1 MSEFEDAIVVA
12 TPEEYHEV
20 SETGSSSRSR
30 GFGRSFRGLTMYI
43 YVVIA
48 AAVVLEF
55 FVGSSYD
62 LFLASTVVVYAI
74 AAVGQDWLIGK
85 AGQISIGGAAF
96 LGVGS
101 YTTAFTRNTPLH
113 YFPIPLV
120 LSMIVGA
127 VIGLV
132 VALPALRVSGLY
144 LVLTTLAFQQ
154 VFAFW
159 AQDYQG
165 ERAGFYPPAM
175 RIGSWNLGGS
185 RATFIV
191 VVVCLLLVVLV
202 LRNLYRFAPGNIWRA
217 IHEDPLATGVIGI
230 NVEKWRLLA
239 FVGSS
244 AVTALAGSLFA
255 YLIGLVAFST
265 YTLTLGI
272 SLVVMVFLGGVGSP
286 VGVLLGAAAITYL
299 PVGLQHLANLS
310 PQGSSFNNWFT
321 SNQGTIE
328 TLVYGLILVIIL
340 LFEPGGLAG
349 IGRRIVRSATRR
361 RRRTPVT
368 SPVAAVAAVVVA
380 ESAEITASSGVES
393 AAGHRVAQSRE
404 SLSEPLLQMSD
415 VSVTYRN
422 GAQGIRNV
430 NLAVKH
436 GSIVAI
442 VGRNGAGK
450 TSTLQAIAG
459 FVSAERV
466 RVRGSV
472 KWKGEEIIHS
482 SPRRTGRRGIVLVPE
497 RFKVFPSLTVR
508 EHFKADGISA
518 ARMEQCLEQ
527 FEGLQRFVSRK
538 GGQLSGGERQ
548 LLGIALAVC
557 RDPELLLVDEL
568 SLGLSPIATQEIVAQ
583 LKMIR
588 DAQGISILLV
598 DQAASAISDV
608 VDYYYLLEGGSVVG
622 EGSSEE
628 MTQTKIQ
635 AAVMGE

>member
-1 MSEFEDAIVVA
+1 LSEFDDVIAVDSPDGYLIPSG
-12 TPEEYHEV
+12 T
-20 SETGSSSRSR
+20 TSSSRP
-30 GFGRSFRGLTMYI
+30 GFFGRALRGSTIYLYI
-43 YVVIA
+43 IVA
-48 AAVVLEF
+48 AAIVLEF

-74 AAVGQDWLIGK
+74 AAIGQDWLIGK
-85 AGQISIGGAAF
+85 AGQLSIGGAAF

-113 YFPIPLV
+113 YFPIPII
-120 LSMIVGA
+120 LSMVVGA
-127 VIGLV
+127 IFGLI
-132 VALPALRVSGLY
+132 VAIPALRVSGLY

-154 VFAFW
+154 IFAFW

-165 ERAGFYPPAM
+165 EKSGFYPPAM

-185 RATFIV
+185 RASFV
-191 VVVCLLLVVLV
+191 VVIVCLLLVILV
-202 LRNLYRFAPGNIWRA
+202 LGNLYRFAPGNIWRA

-230 NVEKWRLLA
+230 NVEKWRLFA

-244 AVTALAGSLFA
+244 AITALAGSLFA
-255 YLIGLVAFST
+255 YLIGLVAYST
-265 YTLTLGI
+265 YSLTLGI

-286 VGVLLGAAAITYL
+286 IGVMIGAAAITYL
-299 PVGLQHLANLS
+299 PVGLQHLANLA
-310 PQGSSFNNWFT
+310 PQGGSLNNWLT
-321 SNQGTIE
+321 SNQGTVE
-328 TLVYGLILVIIL
+328 TLVYGVVLVAIL
-340 LFEPGGLAG
+340 LFEPDGLAG
-349 IGRRIVRSATRR
+349 IGRRIVRRLSRGRR
-361 RRRTPVT
+361 RGSQEIL
-368 SPVAAVAAVVVA
+368 SPASVA
-380 ESAEITASSGVES
+380 VES
-393 AAGHRVAQSRE
+393 NDQPAVGSIEIVAPIVPEARARE
-404 SLSEPLLQMSD
+404 LSGEPLLVMAD

-422 GAQGIRNV
+422 GAQGVRHV
-430 NLAVKH
+430 NLLIEP

-459 FVSAERV
+459 FVAAERV

-472 KWKGEEIIHS
+472 KWKGEEIIRS

-518 ARMEQCLEQ
+518 GRMEECLEQ
-527 FEGLQRFVSRK
+527 FEGLKKIVTRK

-557 RDPELLLVDEL
+557 RKPQLLLVDEL

-583 LKMIR
+583 LKMVR

-598 DQAASAISDV
+598 DQAASAIAEV
-608 VDYYYLLEGGSVVG
+608 VDYYYLLEGGSVIG

-628 MTQTKIQ
+628 MSQTKIQ

>member
-1 MSEFEDAIVVA
+1 MSEFDEAIVIDPSAEFAVA
-12 TPEEYHEV
+12 GGTTVP
-20 SETGSSSRSR
+20 SRPSM
-30 GFGRSFRGLTMYI
+30 FGRALRGPSAYV
-43 YVVIA
+43 YVVV
-48 AAVVLEF
+48 AAVVLLEF

-74 AAVGQDWLIGK
+74 AAIGQDWLIGK

-101 YTTAFTRNTPLH
+101 YTTAFTRHTPLH
-113 YFPIPLV
+113 YFPIPII
-120 LSMIVGA
+120 LSMVVGA
-127 VIGLV
+127 IFGLI
-132 VALPALRVSGLY
+132 VAIPALRVSGLY

-154 VFAFW
+154 IFAFW

-165 ERAGFYPPAM
+165 EKAGFYPPAM
-175 RIGSWNLGGS
+175 RIGSWNLSGS
-185 RATFIV
+185 RASFLV
-191 VVVCLLLVVLV
+191 VVVCLLLVILA

-230 NVEKWRLLA
+230 NVEKWRLFA

-255 YLIGLVAFST
+255 YLIGLVAYST

-286 VGVLLGAAAITYL
+286 IGVLIGAAAITYL
-299 PVGLQHLANLS
+299 PVGLQHAANLA
-310 PQGSSFNNWFT
+310 PQGSSLNNWLT
-321 SNQGTIE
+321 SNQGTVE
-328 TLVYGLILVIIL
+328 TLVYGVVLVAIL
-340 LFEPGGLAG
+340 LFEPAGLAG
-349 IGRRIVRSATRR
+349 IGRRIVRRLTRGRR
-361 RRRTPVT
+361 RRARELLSPT
-368 SPVAAVAAVVVA
+368 SVAVESNGLPAVESVEVVA
-380 ESAEITASSGVES
+380 PVVPAPHARELSG
-393 AAGHRVAQSRE
+393 
-404 SLSEPLLQMSD
+404 EPLLAMKD

-422 GAQGIRNV
+422 GAQGVQHV
-430 NLAVKH
+430 NLLIEL

-459 FVSAERV
+459 FVPAERV

-472 KWKGEEIIHS
+472 TWKGEEIVRS

-508 EHFKADGISA
+508 EHFKADGISS
-518 ARMEQCLEQ
+518 ARMDECLEQ
-527 FEGLQRFVSRK
+527 FEGLKKIVTRK

-557 RDPELLLVDEL
+557 RRPQLLLVDEL

-583 LKMIR
+583 LKMVR
-588 DAQGISILLV
+588 DTQGISILLV
-598 DQAASAISDV
+598 DQAASAIAEV
-608 VDYYYLLEGGSVVG
+608 VDYYYLLEGGVVIG

-628 MTQTKIQ
+628 MSQTKIQ

>member
-1 MSEFEDAIVVA
+1 MSEYDDAVVVD
-12 TPEEYHEV
+12 PPVEV
-20 SETGSSSRSR
+20 VLAGPSVPARPNP
-30 GFGRSFRGLTMYI
+30 FGRAFRGSATYI
-43 YVVIA
+43 YVLVA
-48 AAVVLEF
+48 AAIALEF

-62 LFLASTVVVYAI
+62 LFLASTVVIYAI
-74 AAVGQDWLIGK
+74 AAIGQDWLIGK

-101 YTTAFTRNTPLH
+101 YTTAFTRHTPLH
-113 YFPIPLV
+113 YFPIPII
-120 LSMIVGA
+120 LSMVVGA
-127 VIGLV
+127 IFGLI
-132 VALPALRVSGLY
+132 VAIPALRVSGLY

-154 VFAFW
+154 IFAFW

-165 ERAGFYPPAM
+165 EKAGFYPPAM
-175 RIGSWNLGGS
+175 RIGSWNLSGS
-185 RATFIV
+185 RASFLV
-191 VVVCLLLVVLV
+191 VIVCLLLVILG

-230 NVEKWRLLA
+230 NVEKWRLFA

-255 YLIGLVAFST
+255 YLIGLVAYST

-286 VGVLLGAAAITYL
+286 IGVLIGAAAITYL
-299 PVGLQHLANLS
+299 PVGLQHAANLA
-310 PQGSSFNNWFT
+310 PQGSSLNNWLT
-321 SNQGTIE
+321 SNQGTVE
-328 TLVYGLILVIIL
+328 TLVYGVVLVAIL
-340 LFEPGGLAG
+340 LFEPDGLAG
-349 IGRRIVRSATRR
+349 IGRRIVRHLSRVRR
-361 RRRTPVT
+361 RRPQEISTPASVSPETFDQTETARIEVT
-368 SPVAAVAAVVVA
+368 APHVPVARSK
-380 ESAEITASSGVES
+380 ELSGD
-393 AAGHRVAQSRE
+393 A
-404 SLSEPLLQMSD
+404 LLVMTD

-422 GAQGIRNV
+422 GAQGVQHV
-430 NLAVKH
+430 NLVIEP

-459 FVSAERV
+459 FVPAERV

-472 KWKGEEIIHS
+472 TWKGAEIIRS

-508 EHFKADGISA
+508 EHFKADGLSA
-518 ARMEQCLEQ
+518 SRMDECLEQ
-527 FEGLQRFVSRK
+527 FEGLKKIITRK

-557 RDPELLLVDEL
+557 RKPELLLVDEL

-583 LKMIR
+583 LKMVR
-588 DAQGISILLV
+588 DSQGISILLV
-598 DQAASAISDV
+598 DQAASAIAEV
-608 VDYYYLLEGGSVVG
+608 VDYYYLLEGGLVVG

-628 MTQTKIQ
+628 MSQTKIQ

>member
-1 MSEFEDAIVVA
+1 MSEFDD
-12 TPEEYHEV
+12 
-20 SETGSSSRSR
+20 
-30 GFGRSFRGLTMYI
+30 
-43 YVVIA
+43 VIA
-48 AAVVLEF
+48 ANPPTELVVAGGPTLPSRPGLFGRALRSPATYLYIIVAAAIVIEYF
-55 FVGSSYD
+55 IGSSYD

-74 AAVGQDWLIGK
+74 AAIGQDWLIGK

-113 YFPIPLV
+113 YFPIPII
-120 LSMIVGA
+120 LSMVVGA
-127 VIGLV
+127 IFGLI
-132 VALPALRVSGLY
+132 VAIPALRVSGLY

-154 VFAFW
+154 IFAFW

-165 ERAGFYPPAM
+165 EKSGFYPPAM

-185 RATFIV
+185 RASFLV
-191 VVVCLLLVVLV
+191 VIVCLLLVILV
-202 LRNLYRFAPGNIWRA
+202 LGNLYRFAPGNIWRA

-230 NVEKWRLLA
+230 NVEKWRLFA

-255 YLIGLVAFST
+255 YLIGLVAYST

-286 VGVLLGAAAITYL
+286 IGVLIGAAAITYL
-299 PVGLQHLANLS
+299 PVGLQHVANLS
-310 PQGSSFNNWFT
+310 PQGSPLNNWLT
-321 SNQGTIE
+321 SNQGTVE
-328 TLVYGLILVIIL
+328 TLVYGVVLVAIL
-340 LFEPGGLAG
+340 LFEPAGLAG
-349 IGRRIVRSATRR
+349 IGRRVVRRLSRGRR
-361 RRRTPVT
+361 DRQREI
-368 SPVAAVAAVVVA
+368 SVAADSNVPS
-380 ESAEITASSGVES
+380 EMGSAELEAPVVITAHARQLS
-393 AAGHRVAQSRE
+393 A
-404 SLSEPLLQMSD
+404 EPLLAMAD

-422 GAQGIRNV
+422 GAQGVQHV
-430 NLAVKH
+430 NLVIEP

-459 FVSAERV
+459 FISAERV

-472 KWKGEEIIHS
+472 KWKGEEIIRS
-482 SPRRTGRRGIVLVPE
+482 SPLRTGRRGIVLVPE

-518 ARMEQCLEQ
+518 GGMDECLEQ
-527 FEGLQRFVSRK
+527 FEGLKKIVTRK

-557 RDPELLLVDEL
+557 RKPELLLVDEL

-583 LKMIR
+583 LKLVR

-598 DQAASAISDV
+598 DQAASAIAEV
-608 VDYYYLLEGGSVVG
+608 VDYYYLLEGGLVIG

-628 MTQTKIQ
+628 MSQTKIQ

>member
-1 MSEFEDAIVVA
+1 MSEFDDVIAVGPSDGYLIPSD
-12 TPEEYHEV
+12 T
-20 SETGSSSRSR
+20 TSSSRPRFIGRALR
-30 GFGRSFRGLTMYI
+30 GSTTYL
-43 YVVIA
+43 YVIVA
-48 AAVVLEF
+48 AAIVLEF

-74 AAVGQDWLIGK
+74 AAIGQDWLIGK

-113 YFPIPLV
+113 YFPIPII
-120 LSMIVGA
+120 LSMVVGA
-127 VIGLV
+127 IFGLI
-132 VALPALRVSGLY
+132 VAIPALRVSGLY

-154 VFAFW
+154 IFAFW

-165 ERAGFYPPAM
+165 EKSGFYPPAM

-185 RATFIV
+185 RASFV
-191 VVVCLLLVVLV
+191 VVIVCLLLVILV
-202 LRNLYRFAPGNIWRA
+202 LGNLYRFAPGNIWRA

-230 NVEKWRLLA
+230 NVEKWRLFA

-255 YLIGLVAFST
+255 YLIGLVAYST
-265 YTLTLGI
+265 YSLTLGI

-286 VGVLLGAAAITYL
+286 IGVLIGAAAITYL
-299 PVGLQHLANLS
+299 PVGLQHLANLA
-310 PQGSSFNNWFT
+310 PQGGSLNNWLT
-321 SNQGTIE
+321 SNQGTVE
-328 TLVYGLILVIIL
+328 TLVYGVVLVAIL
-340 LFEPGGLAG
+340 LFEPDGLAG
-349 IGRRIVRSATRR
+349 IGRRIVRRLAHGRR
-361 RRRTPVT
+361 HRSQEFS
-368 SPVAAVAAVVVA
+368 SPASVAIESNDQAAA
-380 ESAEITASSGVES
+380 ESIEIVAPIVPAARTRALSG
-393 AAGHRVAQSRE
+393 
-404 SLSEPLLQMSD
+404 EPLLAMTD

-422 GAQGIRNV
+422 GAQGVQHV
-430 NLAVKH
+430 NLVIEP

-459 FVSAERV
+459 FVPAERV

-472 KWKGEEIIHS
+472 KWNGEEIIRS
-482 SPRRTGRRGIVLVPE
+482 SPRRSGRRGIVLVPE

-518 ARMEQCLEQ
+518 GRMEECLEQ
-527 FEGLQRFVSRK
+527 FEGLKKIVSRK

-557 RDPELLLVDEL
+557 RKPELLLVDEL

-583 LKMIR
+583 LKMVR
-588 DAQGISILLV
+588 DTQGISILLV
-598 DQAASAISDV
+598 DQAASAIAEV
-608 VDYYYLLEGGSVVG
+608 VDYYYLLEGGSVIG

-628 MTQTKIQ
+628 MSQTKIQ

>member
-1 MSEFEDAIVVA
+1 VTLSESDEAIAPDPSVDLAVAGDVAILARPKMLGRALRGPATYIYGVVA
-12 TPEEYHEV
+12 
-20 SETGSSSRSR
+20 
-30 GFGRSFRGLTMYI
+30 
-43 YVVIA
+43 A
-48 AAVVLEF
+48 AIIIEF

-74 AAVGQDWLIGK
+74 AAIGQDWLIGK

-101 YTTAFTRNTPLH
+101 YTTAFTRHTPLH
-113 YFPIPLV
+113 YFPVPII
-120 LSMIVGA
+120 LSMVVGA
-127 VIGLV
+127 FFGLI
-132 VALPALRVSGLY
+132 VAIPALRVSGLY

-154 VFAFW
+154 IFAFW

-165 ERAGFYPPAM
+165 EKAGFYPPAM
-175 RIGSWNLGGS
+175 RLGGWNLAGS
-185 RATFIV
+185 RASFLV
-191 VVVCLLLVVLV
+191 VIVCLLLVILA
-202 LRNLYRFAPGNIWRA
+202 LGNLYRFAPGNIWRA

-255 YLIGLVAFST
+255 YLIGLVAYST

-286 VGVLLGAAAITYL
+286 IGVLIGAAAITYL
-299 PVGLQHLANLS
+299 PVGLQHAANLA
-310 PQGSSFNNWFT
+310 PQGSSLNNWLT
-321 SNQGTIE
+321 SNQGTVE
-328 TLVYGLILVIIL
+328 TLVYGVVLVAIL
-340 LFEPGGLAG
+340 LFEPDGLAG
-349 IGRRIVRSATRR
+349 IGRRIVRRLGRGRRHRQEVSPPAT
-361 RRRTPVT
+361 PAADSGDQLHVGGIEVEASVASVT
-368 SPVAAVAAVVVA
+368 RVR
-380 ESAEITASSGVES
+380 ELSG
-393 AAGHRVAQSRE
+393 
-404 SLSEPLLQMSD
+404 EPLLAMTD

-422 GAQGIRNV
+422 DAQGVQHV
-430 NLAVKH
+430 NLLVEP

-459 FVSAERV
+459 FVPAERV

-472 KWKGEEIIHS
+472 KWKGEEIIRS
-482 SPRRTGRRGIVLVPE
+482 SPRRTGRKGIVLVPE

-508 EHFKADGISA
+508 EHFKADGIGAS
-518 ARMEQCLEQ
+518 RMDECLEQ
-527 FEGLQRFVSRK
+527 FEGLKKIVTRK

-557 RDPELLLVDEL
+557 REPQLLLVDEL
-568 SLGLSPIATQEIVAQ
+568 SLGLSPIATQEIIGQ
-583 LKMIR
+583 LKMVR

-598 DQAASAISDV
+598 DQAASAIAEV
-608 VDYYYLLEGGSVVG
+608 VDYYYLLEGGVVIG
-622 EGSSEE
+622 EGSSED
-628 MTQTKIQ
+628 MSQTKIQ